1 MDGGWM
7 TGGWMDECECMDGGW
22 MMDGWMDESM
32 DGRWTE

>member
-1 MDGGWM
+1 M
-7 TGGWMDECECMDGGW
+7 TGGWMDDCECMDGGW